1 MRKNTLVKFIDEKK
15 KYDPTT
21 SENITSKEIVREM
34 YCNVTD
40 LTRKKSLES
49 YGEYIKK
56 GKVIRLTNSLDFKFS
71 NVEIGGDIFNL
82 FDSIEA
88 LGRTS
93 IVVRGV
99 DM

>member
-1 MRKNTLVKFIDEKK
+1 MRKNTLVRFFNEKK
-15 KYDPTT
+15 KYDPVT
-21 SENITSKEIVREM
+21 SSNTIEKEVLNEM
-34 YCNVTD
+34 YCNVTN
-40 LTRKKSLES
+40 LTREKSLES

-56 GKVIRLTNSLDFKFS
+56 GKVIRFTNSIDFKFS
-71 NVEIGGDIFNL
+71 KVEIDGETFNL

-99 DM
+99 DV